1 MRKWNALLCMSI
13 LVLFL
18 IHGIAGGF
26 QLTGILPGGNRFL
39 SIAAYTM
46 TVMVLVHAVLGIILT
61 VQTLK
66 AQKQA
71 GVSYFRENTL
81 FWLRRISGFA
91 VMFLL
96 LSHVLIF
103 EGTKRGGVFRL
114 HFFGRLQL
122 LSQIL
127 MVLAVAVHVLTNI
140 KPLMTAL
147 GIRKYRR
154 FLLDLLL
161 ILSVLL
167 LFAGVAF
174 VIYYLRWQAF

>member
-1 MRKWNALLCMSI
+1 MRKWNAVLSMGI

-18 IHGIAGGF
+18 VHAVAGGF
-26 QLTGILPGGNRFL
+26 QLAGVIPGGNRIL
-39 SIAAYTM
+39 SIAAYLM
-46 TVMVLVHAVLGIILT
+46 TVLVLIHAVLGIILT

-66 AQKQA
+66 TQKRA

-96 LSHVLIF
+96 LAHVLIF
-103 EGTKRGGVFRL
+103 EGTRRGGVFRL
-114 HFFGRLQL
+114 RFFGRVQL

-127 MVLAVAVHVLTNI
+127 LVLAVAVHVLSNI
-140 KPLMTAL
+140 RPLMTAL

-167 LFAGVAF
+167 LFAGAAF
-174 VIYYLRWQAF
+174 VVYYIRWQAI